1 LRSANE
7 LEEPIMGSVAQD
19 THSPIPLRVVPT
31 RRSEYSLVV
40 ATRGSPR
47 VRVVEAAGS
56 IDMLTAPELA
66 GHLSVVLAEGIPVI
80 VVVDLRQVDFL
91 GAAGLS
97 VLVEA
102 DSRASAQDITLRVV
116 ASTHA
121 VCRALSMTGL
131 DQTLSVYA
139 ALEPALAH

>member
-1 LRSANE
+1 
-7 LEEPIMGSVAQD
+7 
-19 THSPIPLRVVPT
+19 
-31 RRSEYSLVV
+31 
-40 ATRGSPR
+40 

-66 GHLSVVLAEGIPVI
+66 GHLAVVLAEGIPVI
-80 VVVDLRQVDFL
+80 VVVDLRRVDFL

-102 DSRASAQDITLRVV
+102 DSRARAQDITLRVV

-121 VCRALSMTGL
+121 VCRVLSITGL
-131 DQTLSVYA
+131 DQALSVYA
-139 ALEPALAH
+139 ALEPALAL

>member
-1 LRSANE
+1 
-7 LEEPIMGSVAQD
+7 MGSVAQD
-19 THSPIPLRVVPT
+19 IHSPIPLRVVPT

-40 ATRGSPR
+40 STRGSPC

-66 GHLSVVLAEGIPVI
+66 GHLSTALAEGIPVI

-97 VLVEA
+97 VLVAA
-102 DSRASAQDITLRVV
+102 DQRARAQQIMLRLV

-121 VCRALSMTGL
+121 VRRALSITGL
-131 DQTLSVYA
+131 DQSLSVYA
-139 ALEPALAH
+139 ALEPALAP

>member
-1 LRSANE
+1 
-7 LEEPIMGSVAQD
+7 VQ
-19 THSPIPLRVVPT
+19 VVQT

-40 ATRGSPR
+40 ATRGSPW

-56 IDMLTAPELA
+56 IDLLTAPELA
-66 GHLSVVLAEGIPVI
+66 AHLFVALAEGIPVI

-97 VLVEA
+97 VLVAA
-102 DSRASAQDITLRVV
+102 DQRAQAQQITLRVV

-121 VCRALSMTGL
+121 TCRALSITGL
-131 DQTLSVYA
+131 DQTLNVYS
-139 ALEPALAH
+139 ALEPALAL

>member
-1 LRSANE
+1 V
-7 LEEPIMGSVAQD
+7 GSVAQD
-19 THSPIPLRVVPT
+19 MHSPIPLRMVST

-40 ATRGSPR
+40 ATRGSPWG
-47 VRVVEAAGS
+47 RVVEAAGS

-66 GHLSVVLAEGIPVI
+66 GHLSVVLAEGIPVV

-102 DSRASAQDITLRVV
+102 DSRARAQDITLRVV

-121 VCRALSMTGL
+121 VCRALSITGL
-131 DQTLSVYA
+131 DQSLSVYA
-139 ALEPALAH
+139 ALEPALVL

>member
-1 LRSANE
+1 VR
-7 LEEPIMGSVAQD
+7 SVAQD
-19 THSPIPLRVVPT
+19 LHSQMPLRVVPT

-40 ATRGSPR
+40 ATRGSPW

-56 IDMLTAPELA
+56 IDLLTTPKLA
-66 GHLSVVLAEGIPVI
+66 EHLSIALAEGIPVI
-80 VVVDLRQVDFL
+80 VVVDLRQIDFI

-97 VLVEA
+97 VLVAA
-102 DSRASAQDITLRVV
+102 DQRARAQQITLRVV

-121 VCRALSMTGL
+121 VRRILSVTGL

-139 ALEPALAH
+139 ALAPALAL

>member
-1 LRSANE
+1 
-7 LEEPIMGSVAQD
+7 MGSVAQD
-19 THSPIPLRVVPT
+19 MHSPISLQVVPT

-40 ATRGSPR
+40 ATRGSPW

-66 GHLSVVLAEGIPVI
+66 GHLSAALAEGIPVI
-80 VVVDLRQVDFL
+80 VVVDLRQIDFL

-97 VLVEA
+97 VLVAA
-102 DSRASAQDITLRVV
+102 DQRARVQQITLRVV

-121 VCRALSMTGL
+121 VCRALSITGL
-131 DQTLSVYA
+131 DQSLNVYA
-139 ALEPALAH
+139 AVEPALAL